1 MCCRDTYGFEV
12 QNPVQKEIEVPQRY
26 SFDYQIQTP
35 VVKSEP
41 STLQGLLAHVDRVV
55 VQKQGMIS
63 DSNFPKKISSKY
75 FPSKDCP
82 EKSECQCNSYKPTI
96 DVLQRCPKHGHHY
109 RYGGAL
115 YPNQQ
120 RYNNDLSTFQ
130 PQIPDQVLTSSGRSK
145 RDVAMTF
152 PMKIQILPGLRRNNQ
167 ITKVQS
173 VEDENENRIAQV
185 LKTNFGE
192 DIEEL
197 LRPKPLGPAQ
207 KIESNEAKVQ
217 NIAVPATSDFISK
230 IEPKL
235 QEARS
240 NLRSKISKIVNKA
253 RLNAIRAKHLIEKR
267 STESKK
273 TMGNTGENVEESDTK
288 SIINELADEG
298 GDTSVSR
305 CRKHCNR
312 CGELAKKLP
321 CPSCGAYPSEGSQP
335 HYFETKQ
342 INPTTY
348 VPRHAKQT
356 PQPKYGFT
364 QSGQRY
370 VENNIKPKFVRS
382 RQGDDVSVGS
392 YHRRPAYS
400 ELQDILDRNSKSLYS
415 QNRRLGDDHLVQPM
429 DFEHASD
436 AIRFIEELTQRNNN
450 QQNADYYSNG
460 NSYDVGARSQNY
472 HQKRSYKIVRVAAKD
487 DGSVLVKISPNT
499 DRSKLNS
506 ESKVT
511 AMIDRYAKYDD
522 DDAKTSN
529 LHGKN
534 KFVQVDEKFK
544 ILPLSANGSEE
555 GSEVSEEDLGILKYI
570 YAKEHTDENTIEKN
584 KPTNTVVQ
592 VET

>member
-1 MCCRDTYGFEV
+1 M
-12 QNPVQKEIEVPQRY
+12 
-26 SFDYQIQTP
+26 
-35 VVKSEP
+35 
-41 STLQGLLAHVDRVV
+41 
-55 VQKQGMIS
+55 
-63 DSNFPKKISSKY
+63 
-75 FPSKDCP
+75 
-82 EKSECQCNSYKPTI
+82 
-96 DVLQRCPKHGHHY
+96 
-109 RYGGAL
+109 
-115 YPNQQ
+115 
-120 RYNNDLSTFQ
+120 STFQ

-152 PMKIQILPGLRRNNQ
+152 PTKIQILPGLRRNNQ
-167 ITKVQS
+167 ITKVPS

-197 LRPKPLGPAQ
+197 LRPKPLGSAQ

-217 NIAVPATSDFISK
+217 NDAVLATSEFISR

-240 NLRSKISKIVNKA
+240 NLRSKISKLVNKA
-253 RLNAIRAKHLIEKR
+253 RLNAIRAKHLIQKR
-267 STESKK
+267 STESKN
-273 TMGNTGENVEESDTK
+273 TDLSDVHMVDGHFDTGCEPIGNTGENVEESDTK

-298 GDTSVSR
+298 GDKSVSR

-312 CGELAKKLP
+312 CGELAKKFP

-342 INPTTY
+342 INPTAY

-356 PQPKYGFT
+356 SQPKYVFT
-364 QSGQRY
+364 ESGQRY
-370 VENNIKPKFVRS
+370 VENNSEPKFVRS
-382 RQGDDVSVGS
+382 RQGDDVTVGS

-415 QNRRLGDDHLVQPM
+415 QNRRLGDEHLVQPM

-450 QQNADYYSNG
+450 QHNADYYSNG

-472 HQKRSYKIVRVAAKD
+472 HQKRSYKIERVAAKD
-487 DGSVLVKISPNT
+487 DGSLLVKISPNT

-511 AMIDRYAKYDD
+511 AIIDRYAKYDD
-522 DDAKTSN
+522 DDATTSN

-534 KFVQVDEKFK
+534 FIEKKPKANFNKFVRVDEKFK

-555 GSEVSEEDLGILKYI
+555 GSEVSEEDVGILDYI
-570 YAKEHTDENTIEKN
+570 YAKEQNEHTEENTIEKN
-584 KPTNTVVQ
+584 KPTVA
-592 VET
+592 